1 MTLRGHAGDIRGDEQ
16 IRTGNIRGD
25 GQVELGGTD
34 M

>member
-1 MTLRGHAGDIRGDEQ
+1 MTLGGHVGDTRGDQQ